1 MEFLVSMNRQMTDRQ
16 YTKTH
21 IQAQFEVPLEE
32 SGSRID
38 QVLARLMPDYSRA
51 RLTQWLTDGQ
61 ILVDGALLKPKN
73 KVLGGEKI
81 VVDAELEA
89 QIDWSAEDIPLDIIH
104 ADEDLII
111 VNKPAGLVVHPGHGN
126 PSGTLVN
133 ALLSAFPELEE
144 IPRAGIVHRLDK
156 ETSGVLAVAR
166 SLKAQ
171 ANLVK
176 QLKDRSM
183 SRQYGALVYGHP
195 SKEGTIDAPMDRHRL
210 QRTKMAVVYSGKPA
224 VTHYRLTETTAHC
237 AWVDVKLETGR
248 THQIRV
254 HMTHIGHP
262 LVGDPVYRQGRPGLG
277 HATQEA
283 RALIDGFPRQAL
295 HAKKLG
301 LIHPRSGEDV
311 EFEVPLAP
319 DLDELLRSLRQAD
332 V

>member
-1 MEFLVSMNRQMTDRQ
+1 MTDRQ

-21 IQAQFEVPLEE
+21 IQAQFDVPLEE

-51 RLTQWLTDGQ
+51 RLTQWLTEGQ
-61 ILVDGALLKPKN
+61 ILIDGAARKPKN

-81 VVDAELEA
+81 VVNAELEP
-89 QIDWSAEDIPLDIIH
+89 QIDWSAENIPLDLVH
-104 ADEDLII
+104 VDHDLII

-133 ALLSAFPELEE
+133 ALLSQFPELEE

-183 SRQYGALVYGHP
+183 SRQYVALVYGHP
-195 SKEGTIDAPMDRHRL
+195 NKEGTIDAPMDRHRL

-224 VTHYRLTETTAHC
+224 VTHYRVTETTAHC
-237 AWVDVKLETGR
+237 AWVQVKLESGR

-277 HATQEA
+277 RAAVAT
-283 RALIDGFPRQAL
+283 RDLIDQFPRQAL
-295 HAKKLG
+295 HAQLLG
-301 LIHPRSGEDV
+301 LKHPSTV
-311 EFEVPLAP
+311 EMVQFEVPMAQDLA
-319 DLDELLRSLRQAD
+319 ELHAQLKIVD

>member
-1 MEFLVSMNRQMTDRQ
+1 MTDRQ

-21 IQAQFEVPLEE
+21 IQAQFDVPLEE

-51 RLTQWLTDGQ
+51 RLTQWLTEGQ
-61 ILVDGALLKPKN
+61 ILIDGAARKPKN
-73 KVLGGEKI
+73 KVFGGEKI
-81 VVDAELEA
+81 VVNAELEP
-89 QIDWSAEDIPLDIIH
+89 QIDWSAENIPLDLVH
-104 ADEDLII
+104 VDHDLII

-133 ALLSAFPELEE
+133 ALLSQFPELEE

-183 SRQYGALVYGHP
+183 SRQYVALVYGHP
-195 SKEGTIDAPMDRHRL
+195 NKEGTIDAPMDRHRL

-224 VTHYRLTETTAHC
+224 VTHYRVTETTAHC
-237 AWVDVKLETGR
+237 AWVQVKLESGR

-254 HMTHIGHP
+254 HMMHIGHP
-262 LVGDPVYRQGRPGLG
+262 LIGDPVYRQGRPGLG
-277 HATQEA
+277 RAAVAA
-283 RALIDGFPRQAL
+283 RDLIDQFPRQAL
-295 HAKKLG
+295 HAQLLG
-301 LIHPRSGEDV
+301 LKHPSTV
-311 EFEVPLAP
+311 EMVQFEVPMAQDLA
-319 DLDELLRSLRQAD
+319 ELHAQLKVVD

>member
-1 MEFLVSMNRQMTDRQ
+1 MNRQMTDRQ

-21 IQAQFEVPLEE
+21 IQAQFDVPLEE

-51 RLTQWLTDGQ
+51 RLTQWLTEGQ
-61 ILVDGALLKPKN
+61 ILIDGAARKPKN

-81 VVDAELEA
+81 VVNAELEP
-89 QIDWSAEDIPLDIIH
+89 QIDWSAENIPLDLVH
-104 ADEDLII
+104 VDHDLII

-133 ALLSAFPELEE
+133 ALLSQFPELEE

-183 SRQYGALVYGHP
+183 SRQYVALVYGHP
-195 SKEGTIDAPMDRHRL
+195 NKEGTIDAPMDRHRL

-224 VTHYRLTETTAHC
+224 VTHYRVTETTAHC
-237 AWVDVKLETGR
+237 AWVQVKLESGR

-277 HATQEA
+277 CAAVAT
-283 RALIDGFPRQAL
+283 RDLIDQFPRQAL
-295 HAKKLG
+295 HAQLLG
-301 LIHPRSGEDV
+301 LKHPSTLEMV
-311 EFEVPLAP
+311 QFEVPMAQDLA
-319 DLDELLRSLRQAD
+319 ELHAQLKVVD

>member
-1 MEFLVSMNRQMTDRQ
+1 MNRQMTDRQ

-89 QIDWSAEDIPLDIIH
+89 QIDWSAEDIPLHILH
-104 ADEDLII
+104 ADADLII

-156 ETSGVLAVAR
+156 GTSGVLAVAR

-176 QLKDRSM
+176 QLKDRAM

-195 SKEGTIDAPMDRHRL
+195 SKEGTITAPMDRHRL

-224 VTHYRLTETTAHC
+224 VTHYRLSETTAHC

-262 LVGDPVYRQGRPGLG
+262 LVGDLVYRQGRPGLSR
-277 HATQEA
+277 ATQEA

-295 HAKKLG
+295 HARKLG
-301 LIHPRSGEDV
+301 LIHPTSGENV
-311 EFEVPLAP
+311 EFNVPLP
-319 DLDELLRSLRQAD
+319 SDLHELLTSLRQVD

>member
-1 MEFLVSMNRQMTDRQ
+1 MNRQMTDRQ

-21 IQAQFEVPLEE
+21 IQAQFDVPWEE

-51 RLTQWLTDGQ
+51 RLTQWLTEGQ
-61 ILVDGALLKPKN
+61 ILIDGAARKPKN

-81 VVDAELEA
+81 VVNAELEP
-89 QIDWSAEDIPLDIIH
+89 QIDWFAENIPLDLVH
-104 ADEDLII
+104 VDHDLII

-133 ALLSAFPELEE
+133 ALLSQFPELEE

-183 SRQYGALVYGHP
+183 SRQYVALVYGHP
-195 SKEGTIDAPMDRHRL
+195 NKEGTIDAPMDRHRL

-224 VTHYRLTETTAHC
+224 VTHYRVTETTAHC
-237 AWVDVKLETGR
+237 AWVQVKLESGR

-277 HATQEA
+277 RAAVAA
-283 RALIDGFPRQAL
+283 RDLIDQFPRQAL
-295 HAKKLG
+295 HAQLLG
-301 LIHPRSGEDV
+301 LKHPSTLEMV
-311 EFEVPLAP
+311 QFEVPMAQDLA
-319 DLDELLRSLRQAD
+319 ELHAQLKIVD

>member
-1 MEFLVSMNRQMTDRQ
+1 MTDRQ

-21 IQAQFEVPLEE
+21 IQAQFDVPLEE

-51 RLTQWLTDGQ
+51 RLTQWLTEGQ
-61 ILVDGALLKPKN
+61 ILIDGAARKPKN

-81 VVDAELEA
+81 VVNAELEP
-89 QIDWSAEDIPLDIIH
+89 QIDWSAENIPLDLVH
-104 ADEDLII
+104 VDHDLII

-133 ALLSAFPELEE
+133 ALLSQFPELEE

-183 SRQYGALVYGHP
+183 SRQYVALVYGHP
-195 SKEGTIDAPMDRHRL
+195 NKEGTIDAPMDRHRL

-224 VTHYRLTETTAHC
+224 VTHYRVTETTAHC
-237 AWVDVKLETGR
+237 AWVQVKLESGR

-262 LVGDPVYRQGRPGLG
+262 LVGDPVYRQGRPVLVR
-277 HATQEA
+277 AAVAA
-283 RALIDGFPRQAL
+283 RDLIDQFPRQAL
-295 HAKKLG
+295 HAQLLG
-301 LIHPRSGEDV
+301 LKHPSTLEMV
-311 EFEVPLAP
+311 QFEVPMTQDLAA
-319 DLDELLRSLRQAD
+319 LHAQLKIID

>member
-1 MEFLVSMNRQMTDRQ
+1 MTDRQ

-21 IQAQFEVPLEE
+21 IQAQFDVPLEE

-51 RLTQWLTDGQ
+51 RLTQWLTEGQ
-61 ILVDGALLKPKN
+61 ILIDGAARKPKN

-81 VVDAELEA
+81 VVNAELEP
-89 QIDWSAEDIPLDIIH
+89 QIDWSAENIPLDLVH
-104 ADEDLII
+104 VDHDLII

-133 ALLSAFPELEE
+133 ALLSQFPELEE

-183 SRQYGALVYGHP
+183 SRQYVALVYGHP
-195 SKEGTIDAPMDRHRL
+195 NKEGTIDAPMDRHRL

-224 VTHYRLTETTAHC
+224 VTHYRVTETTAHC
-237 AWVDVKLETGR
+237 AWVQVKLESGR

-277 HATQEA
+277 RAAVAA
-283 RALIDGFPRQAL
+283 RDLIDQFPRQAL
-295 HAKKLG
+295 HAQLLG
-301 LIHPRSGEDV
+301 LKHPSTLEMV
-311 EFEVPLAP
+311 QFEVPMAQDLAEFHAQ
-319 DLDELLRSLRQAD
+319 LKIVD

>member
-1 MEFLVSMNRQMTDRQ
+1 MNRQMTDRQ

-21 IQAQFEVPLEE
+21 IQAQFDVPLEE

-51 RLTQWLTDGQ
+51 RLTQWLTEGQ
-61 ILVDGALLKPKN
+61 ILIDGAARKPKN
-73 KVLGGEKI
+73 KVFGGEKI
-81 VVDAELEA
+81 VVNAELEP
-89 QIDWSAEDIPLDIIH
+89 QIDWSAENIPLDLVH
-104 ADEDLII
+104 VDHDLII

-133 ALLSAFPELEE
+133 ALLSQFPELEE

-183 SRQYGALVYGHP
+183 SRQYVALVYGHP
-195 SKEGTIDAPMDRHRL
+195 NKEGTIDAPMDRHRL

-224 VTHYRLTETTAHC
+224 VTHYRVTETTAHC
-237 AWVDVKLETGR
+237 AWVQVKLESGR

-254 HMTHIGHP
+254 HMMHIGHP
-262 LVGDPVYRQGRPGLG
+262 LIGDPVYRQGRPGLG
-277 HATQEA
+277 RAAVAT
-283 RALIDGFPRQAL
+283 RDLIDQFPRQAL
-295 HAKKLG
+295 HAQLLG
-301 LIHPRSGEDV
+301 LKHPSTV
-311 EFEVPLAP
+311 EMVQFEVPMAQDLA
-319 DLDELLRSLRQAD
+319 ELHAQLKVVD

>member
-1 MEFLVSMNRQMTDRQ
+1 MADRQ
-16 YTKTH
+16 NNTTY

-51 RLTQWLTDGQ
+51 RLSQWLISGQ
-61 ILVDGALLKPKN
+61 ILVDGVALKPKN
-73 KVLGGEKI
+73 RVLGGENI
-81 VVDAELEA
+81 VVNAELEPRV
-89 QIDWSAEDIPLDIIH
+89 DWSAETIPLDVVY
-104 ADEDLII
+104 ADSDLII

-133 ALLSAFPELEE
+133 ALLGLYPELEKV
-144 IPRAGIVHRLDK
+144 PRAGIVHRLDK
-156 ETSGVLAVAR
+156 DTSGVLAVAR

-183 SRQYGALVYGHP
+183 SRHYCALVYGHP
-195 SKEGTIDAPMDRHRL
+195 SREGKIDAPMDRHRI
-210 QRTKMAVVYSGKPA
+210 QRTKMTVVFSGKPA
-224 VTHYRLTETTAHC
+224 VTQYRLVETTANF
-237 AWVDVKLETGR
+237 AWLNVKLETGR

-262 LVGDPVYRQGRPGLG
+262 LVGDPVYRQGRLGLG
-277 HATQEA
+277 QTTQEV

-295 HAKKLG
+295 HARKLG
-301 LIHPRSGEDV
+301 LIHPTRDEVV
-311 EFEVPLAP
+311 EFEVPIAS
-319 DLDELLRSLRQAD
+319 DLNDLLIALREAD

>member
-1 MEFLVSMNRQMTDRQ
+1 MNRQMTDRQ

-21 IQAQFEVPLEE
+21 IQAQFDVPLEE

-51 RLTQWLTDGQ
+51 RLTQWLTEGQ
-61 ILVDGALLKPKN
+61 ILIDGAARKPKN
-73 KVLGGEKI
+73 KVFGGEKI
-81 VVDAELEA
+81 VVNAELEP
-89 QIDWSAEDIPLDIIH
+89 QIDWSAENIPLDLVH
-104 ADEDLII
+104 VDHDLII

-126 PSGTLVN
+126 LSGTLVN
-133 ALLSAFPELEE
+133 ALLSQFPELEE

-183 SRQYGALVYGHP
+183 SRQYVALVYGHP
-195 SKEGTIDAPMDRHRL
+195 NKEGTIDAPMDRHRL

-224 VTHYRLTETTAHC
+224 VTHYRVTETTAHC
-237 AWVDVKLETGR
+237 AWVQVKLESGR

-254 HMTHIGHP
+254 HMMHIGHP
-262 LVGDPVYRQGRPGLG
+262 LIGDPVYRQGRPGLG
-277 HATQEA
+277 RAAVAT
-283 RALIDGFPRQAL
+283 RDLIDQFPRQAL
-295 HAKKLG
+295 HAQLLG
-301 LIHPRSGEDV
+301 LKHPSTV
-311 EFEVPLAP
+311 EMVQFEVPMAQDLA
-319 DLDELLRSLRQAD
+319 ELHAQLKVVD

>member
-1 MEFLVSMNRQMTDRQ
+1 MADRQ
-16 YTKTH
+16 NNTTY

-51 RLTQWLTDGQ
+51 RLSQWLINGQ
-61 ILVDGALLKPKN
+61 ILVDGVALKPKN
-73 KVLGGEKI
+73 RVLGGENI
-81 VVDAELEA
+81 VVNAELEPRV
-89 QIDWSAEDIPLDIIH
+89 DWSAETIPLDVVY
-104 ADEDLII
+104 ADSDLII

-133 ALLSAFPELEE
+133 ALLDLYPELEKV
-144 IPRAGIVHRLDK
+144 PRAGVVHRLDK
-156 ETSGVLAVAR
+156 DTSGVLAVAR

-171 ANLVK
+171 TNLVK

-183 SRQYGALVYGHP
+183 SRHYCALVYGHP
-195 SKEGTIDAPMDRHRL
+195 SKEGKIDAPMDRHRI
-210 QRTKMAVVYSGKPA
+210 QRTKMTVVFSGKPA
-224 VTHYRLTETTAHC
+224 VTQYRLTETTAHF
-237 AWVDVKLETGR
+237 AWLDVKLETGR

-262 LVGDPVYRQGRPGLG
+262 LVGDPVYRQGRLGLG
-277 HATQEA
+277 QTTQEV

-295 HAKKLG
+295 HARKLG
-301 LIHPRSGEDV
+301 LIHPTRNEVV
-311 EFEVPLAP
+311 EFEVPIAS
-319 DLDELLRSLRQAD
+319 DLNDLLIALRDAD

>member
-1 MEFLVSMNRQMTDRQ
+1 MTDRQ

-21 IQAQFEVPLEE
+21 IQAQFDVPLEE

-51 RLTQWLTDGQ
+51 RLTQWLTEGQ
-61 ILVDGALLKPKN
+61 ILIDGAARKPKN

-81 VVDAELEA
+81 VVNAELEP
-89 QIDWSAEDIPLDIIH
+89 QIDWSAENIPLDLVH
-104 ADEDLII
+104 VDHDLII

-133 ALLSAFPELEE
+133 ALLSQFPELEE

-183 SRQYGALVYGHP
+183 SRQYVALVYGHP
-195 SKEGTIDAPMDRHRL
+195 NKEGTIDAPMDRHRL

-224 VTHYRLTETTAHC
+224 VTHYRVTETTAHC
-237 AWVDVKLETGR
+237 AWVQVKLESGR

-254 HMTHIGHP
+254 HMMHIGHP
-262 LVGDPVYRQGRPGLG
+262 LIGDPVYRQGRPGLG
-277 HATQEA
+277 RAAVAT
-283 RALIDGFPRQAL
+283 RDLIDQFPRQAL
-295 HAKKLG
+295 HAQLLG
-301 LIHPRSGEDV
+301 LKHPSTLEMV
-311 EFEVPLAP
+311 QFEVPMAQDLA
-319 DLDELLRSLRQAD
+319 ELHAQLKIVD

>member
-1 MEFLVSMNRQMTDRQ
+1 MTDRQ

-38 QVLARLMPDYSRA
+38 KVLARLMPDYSRA

-89 QIDWSAEDIPLDIIH
+89 QIDWSAEDIPLDILH
-104 ADEDLII
+104 ADDDLII

-156 ETSGVLAVAR
+156 DTSGVLAVAR

-224 VTHYRLTETTAHC
+224 VTHYRLSETTAHC
-237 AWVDVKLETGR
+237 AWVDVTLETGR

-262 LVGDPVYRQGRPGLG
+262 LVGDLVYRQGRPGLS
-277 HATQEA
+277 HATREA
-283 RALIDGFPRQAL
+283 RALIDGFPRHAL
-295 HAKKLG
+295 HARKLG
-301 LIHPRSGEDV
+301 LIHPTSGENV
-311 EFEVPLAP
+311 EFDVPLAS
-319 DLDELLRSLRQAD
+319 DLCELLTFLRQVD

>member
-1 MEFLVSMNRQMTDRQ
+1 MTDRQ

-21 IQAQFEVPLEE
+21 IQAQFDVPLEE

-51 RLTQWLTDGQ
+51 RLTQWLTEGQ
-61 ILVDGALLKPKN
+61 ILIDGAARKPKN

-81 VVDAELEA
+81 VVNAELEP
-89 QIDWSAEDIPLDIIH
+89 QIDWSAENIPLDLVH
-104 ADEDLII
+104 VDHDLII

-133 ALLSAFPELEE
+133 ALLSQFPELEE

-183 SRQYGALVYGHP
+183 SRQYVALVYGHP
-195 SKEGTIDAPMDRHRL
+195 NKEGTIDAPMDRHRL

-224 VTHYRLTETTAHC
+224 VTHYRVTETTAHC
-237 AWVDVKLETGR
+237 AWVQVKLESGR

-277 HATQEA
+277 RAAVAT
-283 RALIDGFPRQAL
+283 RDLIDQFPRQAL
-295 HAKKLG
+295 HAQLLG
-301 LIHPRSGEDV
+301 LKHPSTV
-311 EFEVPLAP
+311 EMVQFEVPMAQDLA
-319 DLDELLRSLRQAD
+319 ELHAQLKVVD

>member
-1 MEFLVSMNRQMTDRQ
+1 MTDRQ

-38 QVLARLMPDYSRA
+38 KVLARLMPDYSRA

-89 QIDWSAEDIPLDIIH
+89 QIDWSAEDIPLDILH
-104 ADEDLII
+104 ADDDLII

-156 ETSGVLAVAR
+156 DTSGVLAVAR

-210 QRTKMAVVYSGKPA
+210 QRTKMAVVYSGKSA
-224 VTHYRLTETTAHC
+224 VTHYRLSETTAHC
-237 AWVDVKLETGR
+237 AWVDVTLETGR

-262 LVGDPVYRQGRPGLG
+262 LVGDLVYRQGRPGLS
-277 HATQEA
+277 HATREA
-283 RALIDGFPRQAL
+283 RALIDGFPRHAL
-295 HAKKLG
+295 HARKLG
-301 LIHPRSGEDV
+301 LIHPTSGENV
-311 EFEVPLAP
+311 EFDVPLAS
-319 DLDELLRSLRQAD
+319 DLCELLTFLRQVD

>member
-1 MEFLVSMNRQMTDRQ
+1 MNRQMTDRQ

-61 ILVDGALLKPKN
+61 ILVDGAPLKPKN

-81 VVDAELEA
+81 IIDAELEA
-89 QIDWSAEDIPLDIIH
+89 QIDWSAEDIPLDIVH
-104 ADEDLII
+104 ADDDLII

-156 ETSGVLAVAR
+156 DTSGVLAVAR

-183 SRQYGALVYGHP
+183 SRQYSALVYGHP

-224 VTHYRLTETTAHC
+224 ITHYRVSETTAHC

-277 HATQEA
+277 NATEEA
-283 RALIDGFPRQAL
+283 RIFIDRFPRQAL
-295 HAKKLG
+295 HARKLG
-301 LIHPRSGEDV
+301 LIHPGSGEAV
-311 EFEVPLAP
+311 EFEVPVAP
-319 DLDELLRSLRQAD
+319 DLDELLMSLRQVD

>member
-1 MEFLVSMNRQMTDRQ
+1 MTDRQ

-21 IQAQFEVPLEE
+21 IQAQFDVPLEE

-51 RLTQWLTDGQ
+51 RLTQWLTEGQ
-61 ILVDGALLKPKN
+61 ILIDGAARKPKN

-81 VVDAELEA
+81 VVNAELEP
-89 QIDWSAEDIPLDIIH
+89 QIDWSAENIPLDLVH
-104 ADEDLII
+104 VDHDLII

-133 ALLSAFPELEE
+133 ALLSQFPELEE

-183 SRQYGALVYGHP
+183 SRQYVALVYGHP
-195 SKEGTIDAPMDRHRL
+195 NKEGTIDAPMDRHRL

-224 VTHYRLTETTAHC
+224 VTHYRVTETTAHC
-237 AWVDVKLETGR
+237 AWVQVKLESGR

-277 HATQEA
+277 RAVVAA
-283 RALIDGFPRQAL
+283 RDLIDQFPRQAL
-295 HAKKLG
+295 HAQLLG
-301 LIHPRSGEDV
+301 LKHPSTLEMV
-311 EFEVPLAP
+311 QFEVPMAQDLA
-319 DLDELLRSLRQAD
+319 ELHAQLKIVD

>member
-1 MEFLVSMNRQMTDRQ
+1 MTDRQ

-21 IQAQFEVPLEE
+21 IQAQFDVPLEE

-51 RLTQWLTDGQ
+51 RLTQWLTEGQ
-61 ILVDGALLKPKN
+61 ILIDGAARKPKN

-81 VVDAELEA
+81 VVNAELEP
-89 QIDWSAEDIPLDIIH
+89 QIDWSAENIPLDLVH
-104 ADEDLII
+104 VDHDLII

-133 ALLSAFPELEE
+133 ALLSQFPELEE

-183 SRQYGALVYGHP
+183 SRQYVALVYGHP
-195 SKEGTIDAPMDRHRL
+195 NKEGTIDAPMDRHRL

-224 VTHYRLTETTAHC
+224 VTHYRVTETTAHC
-237 AWVDVKLETGR
+237 AWVQVKLESGR

-254 HMTHIGHP
+254 HMMHIGHP
-262 LVGDPVYRQGRPGLG
+262 LIGDPVYRQGRPGLG
-277 HATQEA
+277 RAAVAT
-283 RALIDGFPRQAL
+283 RDLIDQFPRQAL
-295 HAKKLG
+295 HAQLLG
-301 LIHPRSGEDV
+301 LKHPSTV
-311 EFEVPLAP
+311 EMVQFEVPMAQDLA
-319 DLDELLRSLRQAD
+319 ELHAQLKIID

>member
-1 MEFLVSMNRQMTDRQ
+1 MNRQMTDRQ

-21 IQAQFEVPLEE
+21 IQAQFDVPLEE

-51 RLTQWLTDGQ
+51 RLTQWLTEGQ
-61 ILVDGALLKPKN
+61 ILIDGAARKPKN

-81 VVDAELEA
+81 VVNAELEP
-89 QIDWSAEDIPLDIIH
+89 QIDWSAENIPLDLVH
-104 ADEDLII
+104 VDHDLII

-133 ALLSAFPELEE
+133 ALLSQFPELEE

-183 SRQYGALVYGHP
+183 SRQYVALVYGHP
-195 SKEGTIDAPMDRHRL
+195 NKEGTIDAPMDRHRL

-224 VTHYRLTETTAHC
+224 VTHYRVTETTAHC
-237 AWVDVKLETGR
+237 AWVQVKLESGR

-254 HMTHIGHP
+254 HMMHIGHP
-262 LVGDPVYRQGRPGLG
+262 LIGDPVYRQGRPGLG
-277 HATQEA
+277 RAAVAA
-283 RALIDGFPRQAL
+283 RDLIDQFPRQAL
-295 HAKKLG
+295 HAQLLG
-301 LIHPRSGEDV
+301 LKHPSTLEMV
-311 EFEVPLAP
+311 QFEVPMAQDLA
-319 DLDELLRSLRQAD
+319 ELHAQLKIVD

>member
-1 MEFLVSMNRQMTDRQ
+1 MTDRQ

-61 ILVDGALLKPKN
+61 ILVDGAPLKPKN

-81 VVDAELEA
+81 IIDAELEA
-89 QIDWSAEDIPLDIIH
+89 QIDWSAEDIPLDIVH
-104 ADEDLII
+104 ADDDLII

-156 ETSGVLAVAR
+156 DTSGVLAVAR

-183 SRQYGALVYGHP
+183 SRQYSALVYGHP

-224 VTHYRLTETTAHC
+224 ITHYRVSETTAHC
-237 AWVDVKLETGR
+237 AGVDVKLETGR

-277 HATQEA
+277 NATEEA
-283 RALIDGFPRQAL
+283 RIFIDRFPRQAL
-295 HAKKLG
+295 HARKLG
-301 LIHPRSGEDV
+301 LIHPGSGEAV

-319 DLDELLRSLRQAD
+319 DLDELLMSLRQVD

>member
-1 MEFLVSMNRQMTDRQ
+1 MTDRQ

-21 IQAQFEVPLEE
+21 IQAQFDVPLEE

-51 RLTQWLTDGQ
+51 RLTQWLTEGQ
-61 ILVDGALLKPKN
+61 ILIDGAARKPKN

-81 VVDAELEA
+81 VVNAELEPR
-89 QIDWSAEDIPLDIIH
+89 IDWSAENIPLDLVH
-104 ADEDLII
+104 VDHDLII

-133 ALLSAFPELEE
+133 ALLSQFPELEE

-183 SRQYGALVYGHP
+183 SRQYVALVYGHP
-195 SKEGTIDAPMDRHRL
+195 NKEGTIDAPMDRHRL

-224 VTHYRLTETTAHC
+224 VTHYRVTETTAHC
-237 AWVDVKLETGR
+237 AWVQVKLESGR

-254 HMTHIGHP
+254 HMMHIGHP
-262 LVGDPVYRQGRPGLG
+262 LIGDPVYRQGRPGLG
-277 HATQEA
+277 RAAVAT
-283 RALIDGFPRQAL
+283 RDLIDQFPRQAL
-295 HAKKLG
+295 HAQLLG
-301 LIHPRSGEDV
+301 LKHPSTV
-311 EFEVPLAP
+311 EMVQFEVPMAQDLA
-319 DLDELLRSLRQAD
+319 ELHAQLKVVD

>member
-1 MEFLVSMNRQMTDRQ
+1 MNRQMTDRQ

-21 IQAQFEVPLEE
+21 IQAQFDVPLEE

-51 RLTQWLTDGQ
+51 RLTQWLTEGQ
-61 ILVDGALLKPKN
+61 ILIDGAARKPKN

-81 VVDAELEA
+81 VVNAELEP
-89 QIDWSAEDIPLDIIH
+89 QIDWSAENIPLDLVH
-104 ADEDLII
+104 VDHDLII

-133 ALLSAFPELEE
+133 ALLSQFPELEE

-183 SRQYGALVYGHP
+183 SRQYVALVYGHP
-195 SKEGTIDAPMDRHRL
+195 NKEGTIDAPMDRHRL

-224 VTHYRLTETTAHC
+224 VTHYRVTETTAHC
-237 AWVDVKLETGR
+237 AWVQVKLESGR

-277 HATQEA
+277 RAAVAA
-283 RALIDGFPRQAL
+283 RDLIDQFPRQAL
-295 HAKKLG
+295 HAQLLALK
-301 LIHPRSGEDV
+301 HPSTLEMV
-311 EFEVPLAP
+311 QFEVPMAQDLA
-319 DLDELLRSLRQAD
+319 ELHAQLKIVD

>member
-1 MEFLVSMNRQMTDRQ
+1 MNRQMTDRQ

-61 ILVDGALLKPKN
+61 ILVDGAPLKPKN

-81 VVDAELEA
+81 IIDAELEA
-89 QIDWSAEDIPLDIIH
+89 QIDWSAEDIPLDIVH
-104 ADEDLII
+104 ADDDLII

-156 ETSGVLAVAR
+156 DTSGVLAVAR

-183 SRQYGALVYGHP
+183 SRQYSALVYGHP

-224 VTHYRLTETTAHC
+224 ITHYRVSETTAHC

-277 HATQEA
+277 NATEEA
-283 RALIDGFPRQAL
+283 RIFIDRFPRQAL
-295 HAKKLG
+295 HAGKLG
-301 LIHPRSGEDV
+301 LIHPGSGEAV

-319 DLDELLRSLRQAD
+319 DLDELLMSLRQVD

>member
-1 MEFLVSMNRQMTDRQ
+1 MTDRQ

-21 IQAQFEVPLEE
+21 IQAQFDVPLEE

-51 RLTQWLTDGQ
+51 RLTQWLTEGQ
-61 ILVDGALLKPKN
+61 ILIDGAARKPKN
-73 KVLGGEKI
+73 KVFGGEKI
-81 VVDAELEA
+81 VVNAELEPR
-89 QIDWSAEDIPLDIIH
+89 IEWSAENIPLDLVH
-104 ADEDLII
+104 VDHDLII

-133 ALLSAFPELEE
+133 ALLSQFPELEE

-183 SRQYGALVYGHP
+183 SRQYVALVYGHP
-195 SKEGTIDAPMDRHRL
+195 NKEGTIDAPMDRHRL

-224 VTHYRLTETTAHC
+224 VTHYRVTETTAHC
-237 AWVDVKLETGR
+237 AWVQVKLESGR

-254 HMTHIGHP
+254 HMMHIGHP
-262 LVGDPVYRQGRPGLG
+262 LIGDPVYRQGRPGLG
-277 HATQEA
+277 RAAVAT
-283 RALIDGFPRQAL
+283 RDLIDQFPRQAL
-295 HAKKLG
+295 HAQLLG
-301 LIHPRSGEDV
+301 LKHPSTV
-311 EFEVPLAP
+311 EMVQFEVPMAQDLA
-319 DLDELLRSLRQAD
+319 ELHAQLKVVD

>member
-1 MEFLVSMNRQMTDRQ
+1 MTDRQ

-21 IQAQFEVPLEE
+21 IQAQFDVPLEE

-51 RLTQWLTDGQ
+51 RLTQWLTEGQ
-61 ILVDGALLKPKN
+61 ILIDGAARKPKN
-73 KVLGGEKI
+73 KVFGGEKI
-81 VVDAELEA
+81 VVNAELEP
-89 QIDWSAEDIPLDIIH
+89 QIDWSAENIPLDLVH
-104 ADEDLII
+104 VDHDLII

-133 ALLSAFPELEE
+133 ALLSQFPELEE

-183 SRQYGALVYGHP
+183 SRQYVALVYGHP
-195 SKEGTIDAPMDRHRL
+195 NKEGTIDAPMDRHRL

-224 VTHYRLTETTAHC
+224 VTHYRVTETTAHC
-237 AWVDVKLETGR
+237 AWVQVKLESGR

-254 HMTHIGHP
+254 HMMHIGHP
-262 LVGDPVYRQGRPGLG
+262 LIGDPVYRQGRPGLG
-277 HATQEA
+277 RAAVAT
-283 RALIDGFPRQAL
+283 RDLIDQFPRQAL
-295 HAKKLG
+295 HAQLLG
-301 LIHPRSGEDV
+301 LKHPSTV
-311 EFEVPLAP
+311 EMVQFEVPMAQDLA
-319 DLDELLRSLRQAD
+319 ELHAQLKVVD

>member
-1 MEFLVSMNRQMTDRQ
+1 MNRQMTDRQ

-61 ILVDGALLKPKN
+61 ILVDGAPLKPKN

-81 VVDAELEA
+81 IIDAELEA
-89 QIDWSAEDIPLDIIH
+89 QIDWSAEDIPLDIVH
-104 ADEDLII
+104 ADDDLII

-156 ETSGVLAVAR
+156 DTSGVLAVAR

-183 SRQYGALVYGHP
+183 SRQYSALVYGHP

-224 VTHYRLTETTAHC
+224 ITHYRVSETTAHC

-277 HATQEA
+277 NATEEA
-283 RALIDGFPRQAL
+283 RILIDRFPRQAL
-295 HAKKLG
+295 HARKLG
-301 LIHPRSGEDV
+301 LIHPGSGEAV

-319 DLDELLRSLRQAD
+319 DLDELLMSLRQVD

>member
-1 MEFLVSMNRQMTDRQ
+1 MTDRQ

-21 IQAQFEVPLEE
+21 IQAQFDVPLEE

-51 RLTQWLTDGQ
+51 RLTQWLTEGQ
-61 ILVDGALLKPKN
+61 ILIDGAARKPKN

-81 VVDAELEA
+81 VVNAELEP
-89 QIDWSAEDIPLDIIH
+89 QIDWSAENIPLDLVH
-104 ADEDLII
+104 VDHDLII

-133 ALLSAFPELEE
+133 ALLSQFPELEE

-171 ANLVK
+171 VDLVK

-183 SRQYGALVYGHP
+183 SRQYVALVYGHP
-195 SKEGTIDAPMDRHRL
+195 NKEGTIDAPMDRHRL

-224 VTHYRLTETTAHC
+224 VTHYRVTETTAHC
-237 AWVDVKLETGR
+237 AWVQVKLESGR

-262 LVGDPVYRQGRPGLG
+262 LVGDHVYRQGRPGLG
-277 HATQEA
+277 CAAVAA
-283 RALIDGFPRQAL
+283 RDLIDQFPRQAL
-295 HAKKLG
+295 HAQLLG
-301 LIHPRSGEDV
+301 LKHPSTLEMV
-311 EFEVPLAP
+311 QFEVPMAQDLA
-319 DLDELLRSLRQAD
+319 ELHAQLKIVD

>member
-1 MEFLVSMNRQMTDRQ
+1 MTDRQ

-38 QVLARLMPDYSRA
+38 KVLSRLMPDYSRA

-89 QIDWSAEDIPLDIIH
+89 QIDWSAEDIPLDILH
-104 ADEDLII
+104 VDDDLII

-156 ETSGVLAVAR
+156 DTSGVLAVAR

-210 QRTKMAVVYSGKPA
+210 QRTKMAVVYSGKSA
-224 VTHYRLTETTAHC
+224 VTHYRLSETTAHC
-237 AWVDVKLETGR
+237 AWVDVTLETGR

-262 LVGDPVYRQGRPGLG
+262 LVGDLVYRQGRPGLS
-277 HATQEA
+277 HATREA
-283 RALIDGFPRQAL
+283 RALIDGFPRHAL
-295 HAKKLG
+295 HARKLG
-301 LIHPRSGEDV
+301 LIHPTSGENV
-311 EFEVPLAP
+311 EFDVPLAS
-319 DLDELLRSLRQAD
+319 DLCELLTFLRQVD

>member
-1 MEFLVSMNRQMTDRQ
+1 MNRQMTDRQ

-21 IQAQFEVPLEE
+21 IQAQFDVPLEE

-51 RLTQWLTDGQ
+51 RLTQWLSDGQ
-61 ILVDGALLKPKN
+61 ILIDGAARKPKN

-81 VVDAELEA
+81 VVNAELEP
-89 QIDWSAEDIPLDIIH
+89 QIDWSAENIPLDLVH
-104 ADEDLII
+104 VDHDLII

-133 ALLSAFPELEE
+133 ALLSQFPELEE

-183 SRQYGALVYGHP
+183 SRQYVALVYGHP
-195 SKEGTIDAPMDRHRL
+195 NKEGTIDAPMDRHRL
-210 QRTKMAVVYSGKPA
+210 QRTKMAVVYSGKSA
-224 VTHYRLTETTAHC
+224 VSHYRVTETTAHC
-237 AWVDVKLETGR
+237 AWIQVKLDSGR

-277 HATQEA
+277 RAAAAA
-283 RALIDGFPRQAL
+283 RDLIDQFPRQAL
-295 HAKKLG
+295 HAQLLG
-301 LIHPRSGEDV
+301 LKHPSTLEMV
-311 EFEVPLAP
+311 QFEVPMAQ
-319 DLDELLRSLRQAD
+319 DLTELHAQLKIVD

>member
-1 MEFLVSMNRQMTDRQ
+1 MNRQMTDRQ

-283 RALIDGFPRQAL
+283 RTLIDGFPRQAL

-301 LIHPRSGEDV
+301 LIHPTSGDDV
-311 EFEVPLAP
+311 EFEVPLAS
-319 DLDELLRSLRQAD
+319 DLDELLTSLRQVD

>member
-1 MEFLVSMNRQMTDRQ
+1 MNRQMTDRQ

-21 IQAQFEVPLEE
+21 IQAQFDVPLEE

-51 RLTQWLTDGQ
+51 RLTQWLTEGQ
-61 ILVDGALLKPKN
+61 ILIDGAARKPKN

-81 VVDAELEA
+81 VVNAELEP
-89 QIDWSAEDIPLDIIH
+89 QIDWSAENIPLDLVH
-104 ADEDLII
+104 VDHDLII

-133 ALLSAFPELEE
+133 ALLSQFPELEE

-183 SRQYGALVYGHP
+183 SRQYVALVYGHP
-195 SKEGTIDAPMDRHRL
+195 NKEGTIDAPMDRHRL

-224 VTHYRLTETTAHC
+224 VTHYRVTETTAHC
-237 AWVDVKLETGR
+237 AWVQVKLESGR

-277 HATQEA
+277 RAAVAT
-283 RALIDGFPRQAL
+283 RDLIDQFPRQAL
-295 HAKKLG
+295 HAQLLG
-301 LIHPRSGEDV
+301 LKHPSTLEMV
-311 EFEVPLAP
+311 QFEVPMAQDLA
-319 DLDELLRSLRQAD
+319 ELHAQLKIVD

>member
-1 MEFLVSMNRQMTDRQ
+1 MNRQMTDRQ

-61 ILVDGALLKPKN
+61 ILVDGAPLKPKN

-81 VVDAELEA
+81 IIDAELEA
-89 QIDWSAEDIPLDIIH
+89 QIDWSAEDIPLDIVH
-104 ADEDLII
+104 ADDDLII

-156 ETSGVLAVAR
+156 DTSGVLAVAR

-183 SRQYGALVYGHP
+183 SRQYSALVYGHP

-224 VTHYRLTETTAHC
+224 ITHYRVSETTAHC

-277 HATQEA
+277 NATEEA
-283 RALIDGFPRQAL
+283 RIFIDRFPRQAL
-295 HAKKLG
+295 HARKLG
-301 LIHPRSGEDV
+301 LIHPGSGEAV

-319 DLDELLRSLRQAD
+319 DLDELLMSLRQVD

>member
-1 MEFLVSMNRQMTDRQ
+1 MTDRQ

-21 IQAQFEVPLEE
+21 IQAQFDVPLEE

-51 RLTQWLTDGQ
+51 RLTQWLTEGQ
-61 ILVDGALLKPKN
+61 ILIDGAARKPKN

-81 VVDAELEA
+81 VVNAELEP
-89 QIDWSAEDIPLDIIH
+89 QIDWSAENIPLDLVH
-104 ADEDLII
+104 VDHDLII

-133 ALLSAFPELEE
+133 ALLSQFPELEE

-183 SRQYGALVYGHP
+183 SRQYVALVYGHP
-195 SKEGTIDAPMDRHRL
+195 NKEGTIDAPMDRHRL
-210 QRTKMAVVYSGKPA
+210 QRTKMAVVYSGKPE
-224 VTHYRLTETTAHC
+224 VTHYRVTETTAHC
-237 AWVDVKLETGR
+237 AWVQVKLESGR

-277 HATQEA
+277 RAAVAA
-283 RALIDGFPRQAL
+283 RDLIDQFPRQAL
-295 HAKKLG
+295 HAQLLG
-301 LIHPRSGEDV
+301 LKHPSTLEMV
-311 EFEVPLAP
+311 QFEVPMAQDLA
-319 DLDELLRSLRQAD
+319 ELHAQLKIID

>member
-1 MEFLVSMNRQMTDRQ
+1 MNRQMTDRQ

-21 IQAQFEVPLEE
+21 IQAQFDVPLEE

-51 RLTQWLTDGQ
+51 RLTQWLIEGQ
-61 ILVDGALLKPKN
+61 ILIDGAARKPKN

-81 VVDAELEA
+81 VVNAELEP
-89 QIDWSAEDIPLDIIH
+89 QIDWSAENIPLDLVH
-104 ADEDLII
+104 VDHDLII

-133 ALLSAFPELEE
+133 ALLSQFPELEE

-183 SRQYGALVYGHP
+183 SRQYVALVYGHP
-195 SKEGTIDAPMDRHRL
+195 NKEGTIDAPMDRHRL

-224 VTHYRLTETTAHC
+224 VTHYRVTETTAHC
-237 AWVDVKLETGR
+237 AWVQVKLESGR

-254 HMTHIGHP
+254 HMMHIGHP
-262 LVGDPVYRQGRPGLG
+262 LIGDPVYRQGRPGLG
-277 HATQEA
+277 RAAVAT
-283 RALIDGFPRQAL
+283 RDLIDQFPRQAL
-295 HAKKLG
+295 HAQLLG
-301 LIHPRSGEDV
+301 LKHPSTV
-311 EFEVPLAP
+311 EMVQFEVPMAQDLA
-319 DLDELLRSLRQAD
+319 ELHAQLKIID